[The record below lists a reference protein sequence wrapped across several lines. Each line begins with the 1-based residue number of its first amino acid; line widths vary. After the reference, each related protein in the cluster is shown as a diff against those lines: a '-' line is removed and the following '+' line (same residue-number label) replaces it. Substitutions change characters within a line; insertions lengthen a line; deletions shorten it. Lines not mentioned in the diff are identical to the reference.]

1 MVVKA
6 ALWLGVVVWSCCGI
20 RRATVNAG
28 LGWPLDA
35 ELALAAA
42 ELLER
47 FDDVSTGRSWIH
59 PAGAVWESFRTAD
72 HGRHDPLIPPEL
84 QVSPDGFGDGRVIE
98 NQRGA
103 ERGHIC
109 LYGIIT
115 ALFVAYRHAVPRQLE
130 DAHRH
135 LELIMWLLGETQGGE
150 QLFDF
155 IESTSWPVR
164 SIDVELNLEMAKSGP
179 PIRFLLFSR
188 LRSQTVISTVP
199 SMMLSA
205 KPPRCS
211 LGLEGLAV
219 FGVHP
224 ATSLEP
230 ASAILAAEQA
240 LQTSAECDPPQDL
253 KVRFYGHP
261 CPSYSKT
268 GYLCQWAQFVLPH
281 FGQGSQEPDGA
292 TDPVAEILS
301 EMVDLADRHI
311 EKEWDLHLAMGKL
324 FKFLQG
330 DSFARSS
337 FWLCSGPAVLC
348 AMLRIA
354 DPAKI
359 MLMWHCRHLLD
370 GLGMHSNSTATALL
384 GLLRVM
390 ASRSTKCLACEVFVA
405 KQAAWQLAM
414 PEPQVQRRL
423 AIYVEAY
430 SWKGLSARP
439 MEVLVMRSMLWT
451 RLPGMYFKTILEAFV
466 RENREVLPLSFNFA
480 TEAGFIPYSEMV
492 LHRCGV
498 LVPNDLTMAAFAEAY
513 TMGFPVFLPEDEWL
527 YRLQK
532 SVPYGFMVH
541 AAPFQGLPNT
551 THWGSAA
558 PFWYE
563 KTRALT
569 SVMAW
574 LRLSDFSAWPHTKRF
589 DSVPQLLRGL
599 IDTDLR
605 ETSAAMRKWMAANKK
620 EGLYQWSGLLASL
633 LHDGAPYV
641 SATSSLAMDPQ
652 WAKLKTA
659 DVTRNDLLYSAL
671 ACEHESFDNFG
682 WPTFRAVLEADAAA
696 TAEARVMSYN
706 AAMHMFLKNATAD
719 KAGLEGRCHLGLA
732 CALLLQA
739 WKELTS
745 NDTASKVT
753 WFVGLA
759 HQLMLPLMDVS
770 IGMVPL
776 GTWPVEDIMAAV
788 SAMMEERRVA
798 TAGRQLSS
806 TELPAK
812 LEKSAVVEELARTGD
827 RLKYKLLSGT
837 GPEEGWVSVRLKDKV
852 LLEPCGQDDSDNT
865 SFATRLEELREEF
878 PGCADLK
885 VPKEAEQWP
894 DSDLHNFFESG
905 GLILPK
911 PAPKVTQKALP
922 SASPDE
928 IKGPQFAVPEALQLQ
943 DKLLKAF
950 KSSEFQQ
957 RLKRLQLR
965 YPKRKERGHKDGSAY
980 FEAFEALVMGVYC
993 RVLPDYGL
1001 AGDWDGVRD
1010 MFAKMAAAMVNSK
1023 ASRRTVGTVKTRGL
1037 LHILPRR

>member
-20 RRATVNAG
+20 RLETPAFLDCTEAGFSAVWTAFRRRATVNAG

-164 SIDVELNLEMAKSGP
+164 SIDVEL
-179 PIRFLLFSR
+179 I
-188 LRSQTVISTVP
+188 
-199 SMMLSA
+199 
-205 KPPRCS
+205 
-211 LGLEGLAV
+211 LG
-219 FGVHP
+219 
-224 ATSLEP
+224 T
-230 ASAILAAEQA
+230 
-240 LQTSAECDPPQDL
+240 
-253 KVRFYGHP
+253 
-261 CPSYSKT
+261 
-268 GYLCQWAQFVLPH
+268 
-281 FGQGSQEPDGA
+281 DGA

-682 WPTFRAVLEADAAA
+682 WPTFRAVLEADAVAGFPLGKDVMFFSELAIADLAKAA